1 MRATYRGTDKT
12 DSSDIPATRRSFEM
26 EAMYPVRLDDEKQIA
41 VRGLRNGT
49 AAHAP
54 PGQASAAASA
64 HVLARAQDR
73 RSDAAQLVHGTVQ
86 IPGLVSAN
94 DMTLVDH
101 LWRTWS
107 PRFELDGLGGAR
119 CPRAFSRVC
128 RRHSA
133 TTKRSCGRRE
143 RIEKLAGVLSTP
155 LLHLRAQTTGA
166 SWRQR
171 TTTRASSST
180 GSCRSSRASG
190 TFLHL
195 EAPSEIAHRILDWL
209 VYPFIR
215 LKVQRAWSTPF
226 DATAGTRLINTGR
239 IATAPSQPG
248 RKVSAPPC
256 QLVDVRV
263 IDRRLREELS
273 AGREDWAEIR
283 RLSDRGD
290 VDQGKSSGDRGA
302 RRTQ

>member
-101 LWRTWS
+101 LWRT
-107 PRFELDGLGGAR
+107 
-119 CPRAFSRVC
+119 
-128 RRHSA
+128 
-133 TTKRSCGRRE
+133 
-143 RIEKLAGVLSTP
+143 
-155 LLHLRAQTTGA
+155 
-166 SWRQR
+166 
-171 TTTRASSST
+171 
-180 GSCRSSRASG
+180 
-190 TFLHL
+190 
-195 EAPSEIAHRILDWL
+195 
-209 VYPFIR
+209 
-215 LKVQRAWSTPF
+215 
-226 DATAGTRLINTGR
+226 
-239 IATAPSQPG
+239 
-248 RKVSAPPC
+248 
-256 QLVDVRV
+256 
-263 IDRRLREELS
+263 
-273 AGREDWAEIR
+273 
-283 RLSDRGD
+283 
-290 VDQGKSSGDRGA
+290 
-302 RRTQ
+302 